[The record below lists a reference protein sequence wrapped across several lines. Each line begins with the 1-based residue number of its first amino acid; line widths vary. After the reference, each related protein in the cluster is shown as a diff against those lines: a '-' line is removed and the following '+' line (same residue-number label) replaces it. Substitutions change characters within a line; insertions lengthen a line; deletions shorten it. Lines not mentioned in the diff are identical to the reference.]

1 MNLKKIVG
9 SILLIS
15 GVLIIF
21 WTIYSSYNIFTAK
34 SDIPEMFKIEEET
47 TLLKEKVKIQ
57 DTQEQMAEAI
67 SEQIEK
73 IIPKDVKA
81 KILNLIS
88 WSIFAY
94 ILIFAGAQITSIGI
108 KLISKD

>member
-73 IIPKDVKA
+73 IIP
-81 KILNLIS
+81 
-88 WSIFAY
+88 
-94 ILIFAGAQITSIGI
+94 
-108 KLISKD
+108 

>member
-1 MNLKKIVG
+1 
-9 SILLIS
+9 
-15 GVLIIF
+15 
-21 WTIYSSYNIFTAK
+21 
-34 SDIPEMFKIEEET
+34 MFKIEEET

-94 ILIFAGAQITSIGI
+94 ILIFAGAQVTSIGI
-108 KLISKD
+108 KLIKD